1 MAVEYERWMSWYGK
15 KHGPYQIEKGDFLCE
30 EVKDKINNA
39 TWVSAL
45 VLYVR
50 LVESF
55 RIYKNGNRM
64 YFTPNLIKIGHFISL
79 SVCFCRSWKD
89 LTQPCTKF
97 HI

>member
-1 MAVEYERWMSWYGK
+1 MKFCVFISQIMAVEYERWMSWYGK

-55 RIYKNGNRM
+55 SVYKYGNRIY
-64 YFTPNLIKIGHFISL
+64 FTQENWPWEKEINKIL
-79 SVCFCRSWKD
+79 
-89 LTQPCTKF
+89 
-97 HI
+97 